1 LSFSYPKNVHFQC
14 TKCALCCGDT
24 KKRTRH
30 ILLLKK
36 EAERISEATFKPVEE
51 FSAQIEDHDSY
62 VYEMKKTKKEG
73 KCFFLKEDLCTIYAF
88 RPLICRFYPLQLKI
102 IEDGKYR
109 FSYTTECPGI
119 GQGEKLQESYFENLF
134 QQACEQ
140 LTKNE
145 PKAT

>member
-36 EAERISEATFKPVEE
+36 EAERISEVTLKLVEE
-51 FSAQIEDHDSY
+51 FSVQIEGQEPY

-73 KCFFLKEDLCTIYAF
+73 KCLFLKENICTIYTL
-88 RPLICRFYPLQLKI
+88 RPLICRFYPLQLEI

-109 FSYTTECPGI
+109 FSHTAECPGI
-119 GQGEKLQESYFENLF
+119 GQGEKLQESYFGNLF
-134 QQACEQ
+134 QQAREQ
-140 LTKNE
+140 FAKNE
-145 PKAT
+145 TKAT